1 MSNIKYVGKVERGT
15 FVNSQTGK
23 EQSRLV
29 AVGNG
34 VGHKSGLNFYPDFDI
49 KAGEKVAL
57 FIQDNQPVA
66 EPVAQ
71 APAQTA
77 TTS

>member
-23 EQSRLV
+23 VQSILV
-29 AVGNG
+29 AVCYC
-34 VGHKSGLNFYPDFDI
+34 VGHIAGLNFFRDFDI

-71 APAQTA
+71 ATEQTA